1 MRLIVNICGAS
12 ALLFGAAGCSAVE
25 PLDATTASTSKS
37 VPTIQSDQAVLADK
51 VGQAP
56 PGVTPLPWANPSTGS
71 AGVIEQID
79 ANADGSNC
87 RAFVSSEHT
96 LQGNNR
102 FSGLACPTSD
112 ASWKL
117 TKQ

>member
-1 MRLIVNICGAS
+1 MRLFVNICGAT
-12 ALLFGAAGCSAVE
+12 ALLVGGSACSAVE
-25 PLDATTASTSKS
+25 PLDGATASTSKAA
-37 VPTIQSDQAVLADK
+37 PATQSDQAILADK
-51 VGQAP
+51 VGQAQ

-79 ANADGSNC
+79 AGVNGSSC

-96 LQGNNR
+96 LQGTTR
-102 FSGLACPTSD
+102 LSGLACPTSD